1 MKRRRL
7 ACDRPVV
14 ARDGR
19 TTAQS
24 RGASTGSMTRRRRL
38 LKAGGGIAV
47 VCTIFVLLRRGGAC
61 GATRGGTTAMA
72 CRFEHAASRVHDE
85 PGSPSAR
92 G

>member
-47 VCTIFVLLRRGGAC
+47 VCVIPLSTPAR
-61 GATRGGTTAMA
+61 
-72 CRFEHAASRVHDE
+72 AASAWRRMRRD
-85 PGSPSAR
+85 AR
-92 G
+92 GDGRPWLSI